1 MSEKQESVAVPER
14 VTAELVQLTQ
24 AIGAA
29 QLRFNAYLMGVMG
42 AMDLDDTWRI
52 SNDGRRFVKVE
63 QPDGQSV

>member
-24 AIGAA
+24 GVNQA
-29 QLRFNAYLMGVMG
+29 QSRFNAYLMGVMG

-52 SNDGRRFVKVE
+52 SNDGKRFVKVE
-63 QPDGQSV
+63 QPDGHSV